1 MNEKKSNVK
10 KPNAI
15 IYFIAYIILMP
26 LIKLLFRLE
35 IDRRNFTPPK
45 GACITICN
53 HASFMDFL
61 VVMLALYP
69 RRYNAVAA
77 QKFFLYKPLHW
88 LLPLMGCIPKNL
100 FDADVRSIIG
110 VKKVLARGGAV
121 LLFPEGRCECD
132 GVYAGMNTATGKLI
146 KKLEVP
152 VVSCSIDGAYKC
164 MPFWRKGKR
173 FGRVR
178 IVMSN
183 LFTADSLKDLSVE
196 QINEAV
202 DRRMA
207 REEDPPLRTP
217 RKNRAR
223 RRPMT
228 LHTFGQK
235 RLAEGLQL
243 ILYWCPKCGQEFTT
257 QTKGNV
263 ISCSA
268 CGNAAELDREMKLIP
283 LSPDSVVP
291 GSAGLPGADGL
302 PTIHDWYREQ
312 ARYEA
317 KKLHEDMDPICIKVR
332 VQMPAAIPGGGMHF
346 CGDGVLSLDPKG
358 WHFNGE
364 LSGDK
369 VSLFFPINT
378 VPALPIDPNDVFQI
392 YANGTF
398 YCFVTEDPWAVIK
411 YSVIGECA
419 YWRFATDI
427 KMTPRKDSGFAYER

>member
-1 MNEKKSNVK
+1 MNVK
-10 KPNAI
+10 KPNGV
-15 IYFIAYIILMP
+15 IYFFAYILIYP
-26 LIKLLFRLE
+26 LLKLLFRLE
-35 IDRRNFTPPK
+35 VDRTNYTPPK
-45 GACITICN
+45 GACIAISN

-61 VVMLALYP
+61 VVMLSLYP
-69 RRYNAVAA
+69 RRYNAVTA

-110 VKKVLARGGAV
+110 VKKVLSRGGAV

-132 GVYAGMNTATGKLI
+132 GVYVGMNAATGKLI
-146 KKLEVP
+146 KKLDVP

-164 MPFWRKGKR
+164 MPFWRKGIR

-178 IVMSN
+178 LVMSN
-183 LFTADSLKDLSVE
+183 LFSAEDIQTLSIE
-196 QINEAV
+196 EINKVV
-202 DRRMA
+202 DRRLS
-207 REEDPPLRTP
+207 REDDPPA
-217 RKNRAR
+217 RKPFR
-223 RRPMT
+223 
-228 LHTFGQK
+228 TFGKK

-257 QTKGNV
+257 QTKGCV

-268 CGNAAELDREMKLIP
+268 CGNAAQIDRDMNLIP
-283 LSPDSVVP
+283 ASDDCVIPEASADKHASVH
-291 GSAGLPGADGL
+291 S
-302 PTIHDWYREQ
+302 WYKAQ

-317 KKLHEDMDPICIKVR
+317 AKLHENMEPISVDVR
-332 VQMPAAIPGGGMHF
+332 VQMPSAVPGSGMEF
-346 CGDGVLSLDPKG
+346 CGEGVLCLDPKG
-358 WHFNGE
+358 WSFTGKLHDEN
-364 LSGDK
+364 

-392 YANGTF
+392 YAHGTF

-427 KMTPRKDSGFAYER
+427 RMTPRKDSGFAYEH

>member
-1 MNEKKSNVK
+1 MTVK
-10 KPNAI
+10 KPNGI
-15 IYFIAYIILMP
+15 IYFLVYVFIMP
-26 LIKLLFRLE
+26 LLKLLFRLE

-77 QKFFLYKPLHW
+77 QKFFLYKPLNR
-88 LLPLMGCIPKNL
+88 LLPFMGCIPKNL

-146 KKLEVP
+146 KKLGVP

-164 MPFWRKGKR
+164 MPFWRKGIR

-183 LFTADSLKDLSVE
+183 LFTCDDLQTLSVE
-196 QINEAV
+196 QINDAT
-202 DRRMA
+202 DRRLA
-207 REEDPPLRTP
+207 REDDPPLRRP
-217 RKNRAR
+217 RKNPRFY
-223 RRPMT
+223 
-228 LHTFGQK
+228 TFGRK
-235 RLAEGLQL
+235 KLAEGLQF
-243 ILYWCPKCGQEFTT
+243 ILYWCPKCKQEFTT
-257 QTKGNV
+257 RTKGCV
-263 ISCSA
+263 INCSA
-268 CGNAAELDREMKLIP
+268 CGNGAQIDRDMNLIP
-283 LSPDSVVP
+283 LSDDSVI
-291 GSAGLPGADGL
+291 PGASADSFA
-302 PTIHDWYREQ
+302 TVHDWYREQ
-312 ARYEA
+312 ARFEA
-317 KKLHEDMDPICIKVR
+317 KKLHEDMDPITVKVR
-332 VQMPAAIPGGGMHF
+332 VQMPSSVSGGGMAF
-346 CGDGVLSLDPKG
+346 CGDGVLSLDSKG
-358 WHFNGE
+358 WHFSGELNGE
-364 LSGDK
+364 RTG
-369 VSLFFPINT
+369 LFFPINT

-398 YCFVTEDPWAVIK
+398 YCFVPEDPWAVIK

-419 YWRFATDI
+419 YWRFATPC
-427 KMTPRKDSGFAYER
+427 KQGHYQMTPRKDSGFAYEH